1 LAIMDA
7 VGEDVLKAAVDTLG
21 QDIKAEADV

>member
-1 LAIMDA
+1 MDA